1 MCLACG
7 FSPARSISAP
17 NRAPVHSPMQLQ
29 PSTQSWRVI
38 WVRAGNALS
47 WARFSDSGR
56 STRPSTTS
64 FQSAKLP
71 ATIAW

>member
-1 MCLACG
+1 M
-7 FSPARSISAP
+7 SISAP
-17 NRAPVHSPMQLQ
+17 IFTPVHSPMQLQ

-38 WVRAGNALS
+38 WVRAGSAFSSSRL
-47 WARFSDSGR
+47 SDSGR

-64 FQSAKLP
+64 FQSAKPL